1 MSKASRTWLELA
13 RSIDPD
19 RAATFIER
27 WGEEHA
33 AAVLLATA
41 YPALALPLE
50 RDPRLID
57 GPTAPTQ
64 ETWDAFLALPRGD
77 DFDAA
82 LRRLTLRVRLRVALR
97 ELLPPDLGGEDIEV
111 TAAELSRLA
120 DVTISAA
127 LREAEA
133 EVRGRLGPLLHLDGS
148 RSRITIL
155 GMGKLGGFEL
165 NCGSDVDLVC
175 VYDSDQAEATGPKG
189 RVTSANRFWTK
200 VVQRMTEH
208 LETPTEDGFVW
219 RVDHRLRPE
228 GARGPLVNGLGA
240 FERYYESF
248 GRLWERAAMLRA
260 RPVAGDRAL
269 GEEVMATLRPFV
281 WRRRVDPSIA
291 SPLLDLVRRAQSS
304 ETRDDL
310 KLGAGGIREAEFFV
324 QILQLVWGGLDVR
337 LRPRRT
343 LSAAERLH
351 GAGLM
356 TDREWQELIEAYL
369 DLRRAEHAVQWS
381 TGVQTH
387 RLPDGD
393 EDRTRLAR
401 TLGYADRQTFET
413 RITAHRERVG
423 VLLAGLLPDDDA
435 TPKRWSTALSA
446 LDGGRYE
453 AFEAALDEAGMPDNA
468 RSQGQLARD
477 LFETARI
484 PDGPLGT
491 RVIDDQRHLAEGL
504 LDAIADAADPILAA
518 RHLRGFVSRVRPA
531 GVYTK
536 LLGDDPTAVRRL
548 VTALGGS
555 GFVGE
560 AVAVHPELAD
570 LVLFDRSVPSPD
582 DARSELMQ
590 CLTHIPPDA
599 DLEEQAGPVRR
610 AKLRI
615 EVQVALAD
623 LAGELETPAATT
635 VLSAVADGALEVAT
649 RLATES
655 RDGVTGLAVLAMG
668 KLGGREIGYGSDLD
682 VIFIYDPDTLGT
694 DDPGRRAQR
703 AARRIIQNMTAPHHE
718 GPGYEL
724 DTRLRPSGNQGMLVV
739 SLSAFARYH
748 DVAIPEDDGPHS
760 GRSRRAAS
768 WERLALL
775 RARFAAGDPAL
786 GERAAQVVE
795 RAVYSRAHDFQ
806 ELATEMHR
814 LRERMETE
822 LAREGPGRYD
832 LKFGRGGLVDVEFVV
847 QLLQLA
853 HGHAHPAIR
862 TTSTPHAVEAL
873 AKAELL
879 SQRQAAALSEGYAFL
894 RRLEQR
900 LRIVHADADHLI
912 GEHAPGLLP
921 LARRMGMRD
930 EPGFPAG
937 STLVRQLQ
945 ETTHATRRVYA
956 EIVAAAAATSL
967 QSTAT

>member
-1 MSKASRTWLELA
+1 MHKAIGSWIKLA
-13 RSIDPD
+13 RAIAPG
-19 RAATFIER
+19 RATNFIER

-41 YPALALPLE
+41 YPALAIPLE
-50 RDPRLID
+50 RDPSLVET
-57 GPTAPTQ
+57 PAAPTQ

-82 LRRLTLRVRLRVALR
+82 LRRLTLRVRLRIALR

-120 DVTISAA
+120 EVTISAA
-127 LREAEA
+127 LSQAEA
-133 EVRGRLGPLLHLDGS
+133 EVRGRLGPLLHPDGT
-148 RSRITIL
+148 RARITIL

-175 VYDSDQAEATGPKG
+175 VYDSDQAEATGP
-189 RVTSANRFWTK
+189 RERTTSANRFWTK

-281 WRRRVDPSIA
+281 WRRRVDPTIA

-304 ETRDDL
+304 ETEDDL

-324 QILQLVWGGLDVR
+324 QILQLIWGGLDPR

-343 LSAAERLH
+343 LPAAERLH
-351 GAGLM
+351 GAGLIS
-356 TDREWQELIEAYL
+356 DREWQDLIEAYL

-387 RLPDGD
+387 RLPEGD
-393 EDRTRLAR
+393 DDRERLAR
-401 TLGYADRQTFET
+401 TLGHDDRATFEA
-413 RITAHRERVG
+413 RITAHRQRIGE
-423 VLLAGLLPDDDA
+423 LLAGLLPDDA
-435 TPKRWSTALSA
+435 PPQRWGGALSA
-446 LDGGRYE
+446 LDGERYD
-453 AFEAALDEAGMPDNA
+453 AFEIALEAAGMPDIA
-468 RSQGQLARD
+468 RSQGQLVRD
-477 LFETARI
+477 LFEAAQV

-491 RVIDDQRHLAEGL
+491 RVIDRQRHLAEGL
-504 LDAIADAADPILAA
+504 LDAIADAADPTLAA
-518 RHLRGFVSRVRPA
+518 RHLRGFVSRVGPV

-536 LLGDDPTAVRRL
+536 LLSDEPAAVRRL

-560 AVAVHPELAD
+560 AVAIRPELAD
-570 LVLFDRSVPSPD
+570 LVLFDRSVPSAEE
-582 DARSELMQ
+582 ARSEMLG
-590 CLTHIPPDA
+590 CLSSIPADA
-599 DLEEQAGPVRR
+599 DLEEQAGPLRR
-610 AKLRI
+610 AKQRI
-615 EVQVALAD
+615 ELQVALAD

-635 VLSAVADGALEVAT
+635 VLSAVADGALEIAT
-649 RLATES
+649 RLATDRRE
-655 RDGVTGLAVLAMG
+655 GVTGLAVLAMG

-682 VIFIYDPDTLGT
+682 VIFVYDPETLGT
-694 DDPGRRAQR
+694 EDPGRRAQR

-739 SLSAFARYH
+739 SLEAFARYH
-748 DVAIPEDDGPHS
+748 DVALHEDEGPNS

-775 RARFAAGDPAL
+775 RARFVAGDPKLGADAL
-786 GERAAQVVE
+786 QVVE
-795 RAVYSRAHDFQ
+795 RAVYGKAHDFG
-806 ELATEMHR
+806 ELAQEMHR
-814 LRERMETE
+814 LRGRMETE
-822 LAREGPGRYD
+822 LAREGPGRFD
-832 LKFGRGGLVDVEFVV
+832 LKFGRGGLVDIEFVV

-853 HGHAHPAIR
+853 HGHSHPAIR
-862 TTSTPHAVEAL
+862 TTSTPEAVEAL
-873 AKAELL
+873 AAARLL
-879 SQRQAAALSEGYAFL
+879 STRQATSLRDGYAFL

-900 LRIVHADADHLI
+900 LRIVHADGDHLI
-912 GEHAPGLLP
+912 GEDAPGLIP
-921 LARRMGMRD
+921 LARRMGIRD

-937 STLVRQLQ
+937 SALIRQYQ
-945 ETTHATRRVYA
+945 EATRAIRSVYA
-956 EIVAAAAATSL
+956 EVVAAGAPL
-967 QSTAT
+967 PP